1 MLGTAFPKGKPQN
14 WLSFHPEPCLIV
26 QLVALWTLIY
36 LRLWIVYIL
45 LIPLSFYFSTV
56 EDFPNAAETSL
67 KQLQCIIFELLQS
80 YQTILHNCD
89 HRWFEDVIIYCMT
102 LHGRDFIRA
111 CLHFCQDAD
120 VTLIKEP
127 NRPHVLW
134 MLTCFIYR
142 FLFLNLSL

>member
-1 MLGTAFPKGKPQN
+1 MLGTACLKGKPQN
-14 WLSFHPEPCLIV
+14 WLYFHPEPCLIV

-36 LRLWIVYIL
+36 LRLWTVYIL
-45 LIPLSFYFSTV
+45 WIPLSFHFSTV

-80 YQTILHNCD
+80 FQTISHNCD
-89 HRWFEDVIIYCMT
+89 HSWFEDVTIHCLA
-102 LHGRDFIRA
+102 LHGRDFIS
-111 CLHFCQDAD
+111 CQDANF
-120 VTLIKEP
+120 TLIKEP

-134 MLTCFIYR
+134 MLTRFISR